1 MEYKKYRYGNDN
13 FNDIGFGCSY
23 RNIQTILSCY
33 KIYYDDNIYIPNIRQ
48 LLNYFYPDYKKII
61 TSGITSKLWIEPV
74 SVSKYIHKEFNIK
87 PLNMIYLIDDND
99 VEKML
104 STKVNEYN
112 YINILKKDKFYILI
126 NNIQEHFQKSK
137 LPIIIDNSVYSYCI
151 ISLENDIVKMADPH
165 TLDDNKIIRQ
175 EPLKFLQNNFWMIY
189 IPQNY

>member
-1 MEYKKYRYGNDN
+1 
-13 FNDIGFGCSY
+13 
-23 RNIQTILSCY
+23 
-33 KIYYDDNIYIPNIRQ
+33 
-48 LLNYFYPDYKKII
+48 
-61 TSGITSKLWIEPV
+61 
-74 SVSKYIHKEFNIK
+74 EFNIK